1 MKYKVISIDR
11 ETDERQIDIYD
22 SPAEFEQFAKLISI
36 YHEHDVIDVQHD
48 MSDNF
53 TDEENDMIDKID
65 LINRIMRASL
75 DSQLATQVTSIN
87 VSIDALDLI
96 ADFSQSK
103 VISDIDGIL
112 VVLAQDCVYK
122 DDKYRLEFSD
132 TSYTDDENW
141 RTTNRVFYAVLNDSL
156 QMIHTDEILNIE
168 HAQAIYNLVKSV

>member
-65 LINRIMRASL
+65 FINRLMK
-75 DSQLATQVTSIN
+75 ATTDATLLTPIS
-87 VSIDALDLI
+87 VSIDALDVI
-96 ADFSQSK
+96 ADYSQSK

-112 VVLAQDCVYK
+112 VVISRN
-122 DDKYRLEFSD
+122 DKYRLEFSD

-141 RTTNRVFYAVLNDSL
+141 RTTNRVFYAVSNESH
-156 QMIHTDEILNIE
+156 QTIHTDEILNIE